1 MGFLYI
7 YIHIYIYTCISAK
20 SLQSCLTL
28 ATLWTVA
35 YQAPLPM
42 GFSRQE
48 YWSGLPCP
56 PPGDLPNP
64 GAILTSLAA
73 PALQAVSLLLSH
85 QESPCVCVCVCVYWY
100 FILLYIPLYMNILLE
115 KVSIIFISLSVCD
128 SHQSLKKLLVSD
140 TKVLISPNYH
150 IYILAKTIIS
160 FILYLWKLFIL
171 YYFYLFPWKRQP

>member
-1 MGFLYI
+1 MSLPCLCLFLGLKSQHLQIFMGFIYI

-85 QESPCVCVCVCVYWY
+85 QESPCVCVCVCVCVLIFY
-100 FILLYIPLYMNILLE
+100 IALYSFVHEHLTGESIHNIYQ
-115 KVSIIFISLSVCD
+115 FISLWLPSN
-128 SHQSLKKLLVSD
+128 S
-140 TKVLISPNYH
+140 
-150 IYILAKTIIS
+150 
-160 FILYLWKLFIL
+160 
-171 YYFYLFPWKRQP
+171 